1 MSAPSIP
8 DLLIATYLRDML
20 KAQLYG
26 LPAAAQAEYVAAV
39 LKAGPTPTDAQK
51 QAALDAI
58 QTILRRH
65 GMTLPQAPSFQE
77 RMQ

>member
-1 MSAPSIP
+1 MSAPSTP
-8 DLLIATYLRDML
+8 DLQIAAYLRDML
-20 KAQLYG
+20 KAQLYA

-51 QAALDAI
+51 QAALDSI
-58 QTILRRH
+58 QAILRRH
-65 GMTLPQAPSFQE
+65 GVTLPQAPSFHE